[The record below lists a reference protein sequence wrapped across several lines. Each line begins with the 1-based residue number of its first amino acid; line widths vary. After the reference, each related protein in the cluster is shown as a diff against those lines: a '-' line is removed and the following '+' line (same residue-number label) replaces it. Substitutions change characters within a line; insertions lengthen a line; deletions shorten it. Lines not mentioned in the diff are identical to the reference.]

1 MELRVLRYFLAV
13 SREETITGAAEMLHI
28 SQPTLSKQLMDLEN
42 ELGKQL
48 FIRGNR
54 KITLTEDGIYLRKK
68 AQEIIDL
75 VDKTEATFNSSNS
88 IISGDVFIGAG
99 ETESMK
105 FISKIIK
112 KLQMN
117 YPDIHY
123 NIFSGNIDSVLER
136 LDKGLLDFGV
146 LISPSD
152 ISKFNSIELPL
163 SDTLCLMMR
172 KDSPLANKEFI
183 TPKDLYKLPILI
195 PTRTAS
201 NNLFLKWLNCSLED
215 LNIVGIYNL
224 IYNASLLVQEGFGYA
239 ICIDKL
245 VNCENTNICTV
256 PLKPT
261 VNFSSVLVW
270 KKYQVFSKA
279 AQKFLEELQ
288 KEIDTNI

>member
-13 SREETITGAAEMLHI
+13 SREETITGAAEMLHVT
-28 SQPTLSKQLMDLEN
+28 QPTLSKQLMDLEN

-54 KITLTEDGIYLRKK
+54 KITLTDDGMFLRKK

-75 VDKTEATFNSSNS
+75 VDKTESAFNNSSE

-112 KLQMN
+112 KLQKK

-123 NIFSGNIDSVLER
+123 NIFSGNIDSVTER

-152 ISKFNSIELPL
+152 ISKFNSIQLP
-163 SDTLCLMMR
+163 STDRLCLMMR
-172 KDSPLANKEFI
+172 KDSPLADKDYI
-183 TPKDLYKLPILI
+183 SPKDLYNLPILL
-195 PTRTAS
+195 PTRTA
-201 NNLFLKWLNCSLED
+201 NNNIFLKWLGCDLEN

-245 VNCENTNICTV
+245 VNCENTNICTI
-256 PLKPT
+256 PLKPD
-261 VNFSSVLVW
+261 VKFSSILVW

-279 AQKFLEELQ
+279 AQKFLDELQ
-288 KEIDTNI
+288 KEIDTSI